1 MFKGVIFDLDGT
13 LIDSRN
19 DLGNSVNRI
28 LVKHGLDPHPMAAYN
43 QFVGNGI
50 EKLVERAFPKDYND
64 LEGALQDFIVDYGE
78 HCTDDVVFYP
88 GILKMLETLN
98 TMNIPIAVLTNKEQ
112 SLTDKIID
120 AAFQSVQFV
129 DVIGDRMDG
138 LKKPNPHYIHTL
150 LNKMNLNPEETL
162 YIGDSDVD
170 VQTGHNAGL
179 KVCGVAW
186 GFRGIEELKKNK
198 ADFIVETADEILKIV
213 LKQDKTFSIIL

>member
-28 LVKHGLDPHPMAAYN
+28 LIKRGLDPHPMVAYN

-50 EKLVERAFPKDYND
+50 AKLVERAFPDGYED
-64 LEGALQDFIVDYGE
+64 LEGALQDFIVDYGA

-88 GILKMLETLN
+88 GVLEMLRTLN

-120 AAFQSVQFV
+120 VAFESIQFV
-129 DVIGDRMDG
+129 DVIGDRMDD
-138 LKKPNPHYIHTL
+138 LKKPNPHYIYAL
-150 LNKMNLNPEETL
+150 LNKMNLKPEETL

-186 GFRGIEELKKNK
+186 GFRGKEELNKNN
-198 ADFIVETADEILKIV
+198 ADYVVETADEILKIV
-213 LKQDKTFSIIL
+213 L